1 MLNSY
6 AVKVMT
12 KDGIDI
18 NQ

>member
-12 KDGIDI
+12 EDGIDI